1 MHGFVLW
8 LSFLS
13 VIFQPVRGATFSED
27 QIKAVYLFNFAEF
40 IRWPESAFSG
50 HPDTFHFCALSE
62 ASPVINILKKV
73 IKGEQAKG
81 RKLIFRRI
89 KNLQVVQGCQV
100 LYMQNNEFSQFEEF
114 STEIKNSHVLSVSD
128 QDDFVKRGGMITISR
143 LGNRLRPTINIKRL
157 KLAGLKASAKLLRL
171 AAIVDGGEE

>member
-1 MHGFVLW
+1 MHGFILW

-40 IRWPESAFSG
+40 IRWPESAFSE
-50 HPDTFHFCALSE
+50 HPDSFHFCALNE
-62 ASPVINILKKV
+62 ENPVISILKKV
-73 IKGEQAKG
+73 IRDEKVKG

-89 KNLQVVQGCQV
+89 NNLQLLKGCQV
-100 LYMQNNEFSQFEEF
+100 LYLQNDELSRFDEFT
-114 STEIKNSHVLSVSD
+114 TEIKNSRVLSVSD

-143 LGNRLRPTINIKRL
+143 VSNRLRPTINIKRL
-157 KLAGLKASAKLLRL
+157 KQAGLRASAKLLRL
-171 AAIVDGGEE
+171 AAIVDGD